1 MMYRRGNS
9 FGDWFFLII
18 MIAAVVLL
26 LVNISKDSGRKKPIN
41 FQSWSLSLIDTYIL
55 KPLKEL

>member
-1 MMYRRGNS
+1 MYRRGNS
-9 FGDWFFLII
+9 FGDWFFLIV
-18 MIAAVVLL
+18 MIAAIILIL
-26 LVNISKDSGRKKPIN
+26 INISNDSGIN